1 MDSYHIEPL
10 YPSNEVNPVAINLT
24 PISEVL
30 TGIVGIMPALV
41 DFVVGIL
48 PVIIVVILISFI
60 AGFFDKI
67 VAMIGRV

>member
-1 MDSYHIEPL
+1 M
-10 YPSNEVNPVAINLT
+10 AINLT
-24 PISEVL
+24 PITEVL
-30 TGIVGIMPALV
+30 QGIVGVMPSLV

-67 VAMIGRV
+67 VAMIGRM

>member
-1 MDSYHIEPL
+1 
-10 YPSNEVNPVAINLT
+10 VTINLT
-24 PISEVL
+24 PITEVL
-30 TGIVGIMPALV
+30 QGIVGVMPALV

-67 VAMIGRV
+67 VAMIGRM